1 MTTLAESQQSAA
13 SARPGDG
20 RVDASGQWP
29 GTGRGGAIVTLQEIF
44 VPVPA
49 LAGELQADEAA
60 VRGWA
65 LQASIPLFRRPGE
78 PRALLRRADVA
89 RLRAEAALASPA
101 RRDAG
106 RAA

>member
-1 MTTLAESQQSAA
+1 MSERITA
-13 SARPGDG
+13 STR
-20 RVDASGQWP
+20 P
-29 GTGRGGAIVTLQEIF
+29 GTGQGGTIMTLQEIF

-49 LAGELQADEAA
+49 LAGELRADEAA

-65 LQASIPLFRRPGE
+65 LQAGIPLFRRPGE

-89 RLRAEAALASPA
+89 RVRAEAAGAASAPE
-101 RRDAG
+101 DAG